1 MSSVPAVPRTVRSAP
16 RGRRQVRLAAD
27 DLAEIIELA
36 LASPGPSTV
45 AVLEQIAGHD
55 GDGASEVIARILA
68 RTRPT
73 PRRAAAGRGPRR
85 GIRIEGTVPASPRP
99 MTGADAPARADGTIS
114 VVGSP
119 GTGKS
124 TLIRWMAHRRARPL
138 ATIDLDSAD
147 AVDQLA
153 DGMRHEVG
161 PGMTVALLRAHTR
174 EPSLVATLLAAVPR
188 GCLTLVETTVP
199 DAVPP
204 TDHVITVQLP
214 SVDAIDELLR
224 TEIDGLDPRE
234 ARILAALSLGETP
247 RALMRGIE
255 RARRFAAA
263 TTVPGDRAM
272 RTVTQERFAA
282 LPPARR
288 RAAAE
293 ALLRDGQLSQ
303 RAVSELTGVSRD
315 TLRRCAV

>member
-85 GIRIEGTVPASPRP
+85 GIQIEGTVPASPRP

-161 PGMTVALLRAHTR
+161 PGMTVALLHAHTR

-263 TTVPGDRAM
+263 TTVPGDRAL

>member
-1 MSSVPAVPRTVRSAP
+1 MSAVPAIPRAVRSSP

-45 AVLEQIAGHD
+45 ATLEQIAGHD
-55 GDGASEVIARILA
+55 SDGASEVIARILA

-85 GIRIEGTVPASPRP
+85 GIRIEGVVPAGLRP
-99 MTGADAPARADGTIS
+99 LGGADAPARADGTIS
-114 VVGSP
+114 VVGDP

-124 TLIRWMAHRRARPL
+124 TLIRWTAHRRARPL
-138 ATIDLDSAD
+138 ATVDLDGD
-147 AVDQLA
+147 EAVDQLV
-153 DGMRHEVG
+153 DGVRHEVG
-161 PGMTVALLRAHTR
+161 PGMTVALLNAHGR
-174 EPSLVATLLAAVPR
+174 EPSAVASLLAAIPR

-204 TDHVITVQLP
+204 TDHIITVELP
-214 SVDAIDELLR
+214 SVDAIAELLH
-224 TEIDGLDPRE
+224 TEVDGLDPRE
-234 ARILAALSLGETP
+234 AQILAALSLGETP
-247 RALMRGIE
+247 RALVRGIE
-255 RARRFAAA
+255 RARRFAAT
-263 TTVPGDRAM
+263 TTVPGARAL

>member
-1 MSSVPAVPRTVRSAP
+1 
-16 RGRRQVRLAAD
+16 
-27 DLAEIIELA
+27 
-36 LASPGPSTV
+36 
-45 AVLEQIAGHD
+45 
-55 GDGASEVIARILA
+55 
-68 RTRPT
+68 
-73 PRRAAAGRGPRR
+73 
-85 GIRIEGTVPASPRP
+85 

-161 PGMTVALLRAHTR
+161 PGMTVALLHAHTR
-174 EPSLVATLLAAVPR
+174 ELSLVATLLAAVPR

-263 TTVPGDRAM
+263 TTVPGDRAL